1 VLVDR
6 RTFAISVG
14 AFAVALAWAVGL
26 TSYVCFRDEVLNGL
40 ARRHHDVVTAYEDRI
55 AELKTEVEKTRSSRL
70 VEQEQLE
77 RRIDGLARRQAA
89 IEQRQHLISSLA
101 GRPPAPQTRA
111 EATPPAR
118 PISDTVRL
126 KTATERQARLESR
139 LESRPESLMDVAAA
153 APLDP
158 ADGGPERR
166 LASLHQSLD
175 RAELDQAAA
184 LNRIEEQ
191 AETRSRRL
199 RAALDD
205 LGIAPAAATLDAAPM
220 GGPFVPAPLGAT
232 FEAQAARAAAA
243 IDDMRRLEQ
252 AVDTAPLRRPI
263 NAEAD
268 VTSGF
273 GMRLDPF
280 LRRPALH
287 GGIDFR
293 GDTGTPVHATA
304 AGRVKEAGWQSGFGN
319 MVEIAHDNGLS
330 TLFGHL
336 SAIEVRAGEAVAPGQ
351 VVGRLGSTGRSTG
364 PHLHYETRIGGEPV
378 DPQRF
383 LRAGVRLGLAV
394 PE

>member
-1 VLVDR
+1 VIVDR

-55 AELKTEVEKTRSSRL
+55 TELKAEVEKSRSARL

-77 RRIDGLARRQAA
+77 RRIDGLSRRQAA
-89 IEQRQHLISSLA
+89 IEQRQQLISSLTN
-101 GRPPAPQTRA
+101 RPPIPQPRA
-111 EATPPAR
+111 EAPRPTR
-118 PISDTVRL
+118 PISDIVQLRP
-126 KTATERQARLESR
+126 AAERQARLESQ
-139 LESRPESLMDVAAA
+139 LESRPAVAATSSIDPSGGGT
-153 APLDP
+153 AP
-158 ADGGPERR
+158 R
-166 LASLHQSLD
+166 LATLHQSLD
-175 RAELDQAAA
+175 RAELNQAAA

-199 RAALDD
+199 RAVLDD
-205 LGIAPAAATLDAAPM
+205 LGIATSAASADTAPM
-220 GGPFVPAPLGAT
+220 GGPFVPATIGAT

-243 IDDMRRLEQ
+243 VDDLRRLEQ
-252 AVDTAPLRRPI
+252 AADSVPLRRPI

-287 GGIDFR
+287 GGVDFR
-293 GDTGTPVHATA
+293 GDIGTPVHATA
-304 AGRVKEAGWQSGFGN
+304 GGRVKEAGWQSGFGN
-319 MVEIAHDNGLS
+319 MVEIAHGNGLS

-336 SAIEVRAGEAVAPGQ
+336 SAIDVREGETVVPGQ

-364 PHLHYETRIGGEPV
+364 PHLHYETRISGEPV

-383 LRAGVRLGLAV
+383 LRAGVRLGLAE